1 MKQRVRELLRASPFK
16 PFVVRTAD
24 GKEFKVE
31 HPDFVLAA
39 GSDTPNVIL
48 EDPTGEVH
56 FISALLI
63 TSVGVLAEA

>member
-1 MKQRVRELLRASPFK
+1 MKQRIRELLRATPFK
-16 PFVVRTAD
+16 AFVIRTAD

-39 GSDTPNVIL
+39 SDTPNVIL
-48 EDPTGEVH
+48 EEPTGAVH